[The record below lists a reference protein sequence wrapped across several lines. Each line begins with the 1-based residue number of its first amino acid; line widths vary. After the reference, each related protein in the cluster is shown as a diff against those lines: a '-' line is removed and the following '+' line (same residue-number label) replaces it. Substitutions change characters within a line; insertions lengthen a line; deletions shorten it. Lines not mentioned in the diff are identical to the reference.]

1 MAKKIEKRGRKTL
14 LTPEKIKII
23 SQLLKK
29 GMSNRDCCNFLNV
42 SEVSFYSWINHAKE
56 IEEKVNSNKYSP
68 NKKEKLLL
76 NFLYTL
82 KKSQV
87 EFKEFH
93 LDKIANAKEWQS
105 SSWLLANKF
114 PNEFSLN
121 RHTEN
126 GGVKNQTINIISS
139 EKLDGIFKL
148 IQDRKRIGQDESGG
162 IGTGGETN
170 QDADSNIKV
179 P

>member
-1 MAKKIEKRGRKTL
+1 MAKKVEKRGRKTL

-23 SQLLKK
+23 NQLLKK

-42 SEVSFYSWINHAKE
+42 SEVSFYSWIKQARD
-56 IEEKVNSNKYSP
+56 IEEKVNNSNYLP
-68 NKKEKLLL
+68 NKKQELLL
-76 NFLYTL
+76 KFLYTL

-93 LDKIANAKEWQS
+93 LDKITNAKEWQS

-114 PNEFSLN
+114 PDEFSLN

-148 IQDRKRIGQDESGG
+148 IQDRKRIGQDESEG
-162 IGTGGETN
+162 IGTGRETN

>member
-1 MAKKIEKRGRKTL
+1 MVKKLEKRGRKTL

-23 SQLLKK
+23 NQLLKK
-29 GMSNRDCCNFLNV
+29 GLSNRDCCNYINV
-42 SEVSFYSWINHAKE
+42 SEVSFYSWINRAKE
-56 IEEKVNSNKYSP
+56 IEEKITNSNYLP
-68 NKKEKLLL
+68 NEKEKFLLK
-76 NFLYTL
+76 FLYTL

-114 PNEFSLN
+114 PDEFSLN

-126 GGVKNQTINIISS
+126 SGVKNQTINIISS
-139 EKLDGIFKL
+139 EKVNELLGL
-148 IQDRKRIGQDESGG
+148 IQNRKAIGQDD
-162 IGTGGETN
+162 TGGTRAVREAG
-170 QDADSNIKV
+170 QDSSTDLEIL
-179 P
+179 